1 MPSASTRL
9 YRWTREL
16 HLYFGLFVCPYVL
29 IFAVTTVLLNHGW
42 RAADVADEPTSVRVD
57 LGGIDESEQAARILS
72 QLDLSGEV
80 HLRRFAKENRL
91 QVRVERPAERT
102 IVVVDLDTQI
112 AEVQHQSRSFLGT
125 ITYLHFNPGPHKVRG
140 LNWFFS
146 KLWGWSVDAAV
157 CLLLFITISGV
168 YMWTVIKAERKT
180 GWIMLGAGSLSFVV
194 IVSGF
199 FVGAQ

>member
-1 MPSASTRL
+1 MPSAATRL

-29 IFAVTTVLLNHGW
+29 IFAVTTILLNHGW
-42 RAADVADEPTSVRVD
+42 RAEVEEESTSVTVD
-57 LGGIDESEQAARILS
+57 LRGIEESEQVASVVS

-80 HLRRFAKENRL
+80 HERRFAAQNRL
-91 QVRVERPAERT
+91 QVRVERPAGRT
-102 IVVVDLDTQI
+102 IAVVDLATNV
-112 AEVQHQSRSFLGT
+112 AEIKRQRRSFLGT
-125 ITYLHFNPGPHKVRG
+125 LTYLHFNPGPHKVRG

-168 YMWTVIKAERKT
+168 YMWTVIKAERKA
-180 GWIMLGAGSLSFVV
+180 GWIMLGVGSVSFVL
-194 IVSGF
+194 IVAGF
-199 FVGAQ
+199 FVGA

>member
-29 IFAVTTVLLNHGW
+29 IFAVTTILLNHGW
-42 RAADVADEPTSVRVD
+42 RAVDVEEDPMSVRVE
-57 LGGIDESEQAARILS
+57 LAGVEESAQTTTILR
-72 QLDLSGEV
+72 QLDLSGEI
-80 HLRRFAKENRL
+80 HQRRFAEQNRL
-91 QVRVERPAERT
+91 QVRVEKPADRT
-102 IVVVDLDTQI
+102 IVVVDLATNM
-112 AEVQHQSRSFLGT
+112 AEIKRQRRSFLGT
-125 ITYLHFNPGPHKVRG
+125 LTYLHFNPGPHKVRG

-146 KLWGWSVDAAV
+146 KLWGWSVDVAV

-168 YMWTVIKAERKT
+168 YMWTVIKAERRT
-180 GWIMLGAGSLSFVV
+180 GWIMLGAGSLSFVA

-199 FVGAQ
+199 FVGA